1 MRAGRY
7 NLSKYEVVVEFSCGR
22 LFVMKSRSFLS
33 LKSGSPSAQGMNRP
47 VSARREVLPP
57 QVPGVVKENR
67 LRKQSGQSGWFIS
80 LGLHGIVLLCLAGI
94 TIDPLIIHAPAIQIE
109 QPISEPEPE
118 FVFEPE
124 ELEVSDV
131 DLKELGA
138 LSERGVTVAEAISS
152 TKADIPFIPPPQNM
166 LVPKSVRI
174 EPVTFESMGP
184 NEVDQLIETVVGVN
198 VGVAATGASGA
209 IDRLSLE
216 IARSLEDAPTT
227 VCWVFDQSVSL
238 AGQRQEIASRLK
250 RVFRELSHDSQGDAP
265 AGLTNLVLAYGQRFK
280 FIVNKPTRVSSDVVE
295 AIQGIEVDNSG
306 VEKTFTAIRA
316 AAERLSVTRR
326 VGRSNGMIIVFTDE
340 VGDDQSLADQVA
352 TICRRL
358 GVSVCVV
365 GVPAPF
371 GQRFIEMKYVEFDPT
386 YASVEDW
393 AVVEQGPETLFPEAI
408 QISENSLSNE
418 AIDSGFGPFSL
429 SKLCYQTGGVYIA
442 VHANRN
448 LRGRVPDRA
457 TAPMSSRIRYF
468 FDQELLRD
476 YQPDYVSATKLR
488 QKVASNAAKQ
498 SLVTAA
504 AATNL
509 RPMVSPET
517 VFPKKSEGELANLL
531 SLAQRS
537 AAVLQPRVDAIY
549 SQLLRGLPD
558 RERIEEERWKAGFDL
573 AMGRILAM
581 KVRTDAYNLMLA
593 RAKSGMQFQRPKSD
607 TWVLRP
613 SDIVNVGSRTEKYA
627 DQAREYLRKV
637 VEDHPGTPWAF
648 LAKRELGQPLG
659 YAWDEIHT
667 GINDPPKPRPPGNNN
682 RPMPRDD
689 KPRSLGPPMPKRNL
703 KRI

>member
-1 MRAGRY
+1 
-7 NLSKYEVVVEFSCGR
+7 
-22 LFVMKSRSFLS
+22 MKSRSFLS

-280 FIVNKPTRVSSDVVE
+280 FIVNKPTRVSSEVVE

-613 SDIVNVGSRTEKYA
+613 SDVVNVGSRTEKYA

-682 RPMPRDD
+682 TPMPRDD

>member
-1 MRAGRY
+1 
-7 NLSKYEVVVEFSCGR
+7 
-22 LFVMKSRSFLS
+22 MKSHSFS
-33 LKSGSPSAQGMNRP
+33 SSKNGSPLDHVSSRP
-47 VSARREVLPP
+47 APVFKDVVPP
-57 QVPGVVKENR
+57 QVPGVVTESR
-67 LRKQSGQSGWFIS
+67 SRKQGGRSGWFVS
-80 LGLHGIVLLCLAGI
+80 LGLHGVVLLCLAGI
-94 TIDPLIIHAPAIQIE
+94 TIDPQIIHAPAIQIE
-109 QPISEPEPE
+109 QPISDPEPE

-131 DLKELGA
+131 DLNELGA

-152 TKADIPFIPPPQNM
+152 NKADIPFIPPPQNM
-166 LVPKSVRI
+166 LMTKSVRI
-174 EPVTFESMGP
+174 EPITFESMGP

-209 IDRLSLE
+209 VDRLSLE

-250 RVFRELSHDSQGDAP
+250 RVFRELSHNSEGDAP
-265 AGLTNLVLAYGQRFK
+265 AGLTNLVLAYGQRFQ
-280 FIVNKPTRVSSDVVE
+280 FIVNKPTRVSGEVVE

-316 AAERLSVTRR
+316 AAERLNAIRR
-326 VGRSNGMIIVFTDE
+326 VGRSNGMIVVFTDE

-352 TICRRL
+352 TVCRRL

-408 QISENSLSNE
+408 HISDNLLSNE

-429 SKLCYQTGGVYIA
+429 SKLCYQTGGIYIA

-448 LRGRVPDRA
+448 LQGRVPDRA

-468 FDQELLRD
+468 FDPELLRD

-509 RPMVSPET
+509 KPMVSPET
-517 VFPKKSEGELANLL
+517 VFPKKSEGELASLL

-537 AAVLQPRVDAIY
+537 AAVLQPRIDAIY
-549 SQLLRGLPD
+549 RQLLRGLPD
-558 RERIEEERWKAGFDL
+558 RESIEEERWKAGFDL

-613 SDIVNVGSRTEKYA
+613 SDVVNVGSRTEKFA
-627 DQAREYLRKV
+627 DQARQYLRRV
-637 VEDHPGTPWAF
+637 IEDHPGTPWAF

-667 GINDPPKPRPPGNNN
+667 GINNPPKPRPPGNNN
-682 RPMPRDD
+682 TPMPRDD

>member
-1 MRAGRY
+1 
-7 NLSKYEVVVEFSCGR
+7 
-22 LFVMKSRSFLS
+22 MKSCSFLS
-33 LKSGSPSAQGMNRP
+33 LKGGSPSAQGMNRP

-280 FIVNKPTRVSSDVVE
+280 FIVNKPTRVSSEVVE

-488 QKVASNAAKQ
+488 QKVASNVAKQ

-613 SDIVNVGSRTEKYA
+613 SDVVNVGSRTEKYA

-682 RPMPRDD
+682 TPMPRDD

>member
-1 MRAGRY
+1 
-7 NLSKYEVVVEFSCGR
+7 
-22 LFVMKSRSFLS
+22 MKSTSFSSSNSRLPIPHSSLRS
-33 LKSGSPSAQGMNRP
+33 
-47 VSARREVLPP
+47 VSASKGISPP
-57 QVPGVVKENR
+57 QVPGVIKKN
-67 LRKQSGQSGWFIS
+67 QSRRQDRRSGWFVS
-80 LGLHGIVLLCLAGI
+80 LGLHTVVLLCLAGI
-94 TIDPLIIHAPAIQIE
+94 TIDPQIISAPVIQIE
-109 QPISEPEPE
+109 QSIADPEPE

-131 DLKELGA
+131 DLQELGA
-138 LSERGVTVAEAISS
+138 LSERGVTVAEALSS
-152 TKADIPFIPPPQNM
+152 NKADIPFIPPPQNM
-166 LVPKSVRI
+166 LASNDVRI
-174 EPVTFESMGP
+174 EPITFESMGP

-198 VGVAATGASGA
+198 VGVATTGASGA

-238 AGQRQEIASRLK
+238 AGQRREIASRLN
-250 RVFRELSHDSQGDAP
+250 RVFRELSHGGEGDTP
-265 AGLTNLVLAYGQRFK
+265 AGLTNLVLAYGQRFQFVVK
-280 FIVNKPTRVSSDVVE
+280 KPTRNSGEVVE
-295 AIQGIEVDNSG
+295 AIQGIEIDNSG

-316 AAERLSVTRR
+316 AAERLKAARQ
-326 VGRSNGMIIVFTDE
+326 VGRSNAMIVVFTDE

-408 QISENSLSNE
+408 QISDNSLSNE

-448 LRGRVPDRA
+448 LRGRVPDQA
-457 TAPMSSRIRYF
+457 TAPMASRIRYF
-468 FDQELLRD
+468 FDPVLLRD
-476 YQPDYVSATKLR
+476 YQPDYISAAKLK

-498 SLVTAA
+498 ALVSAA

-509 RPMVSPET
+509 KPRVSPET

-537 AAVLQPRVDAIY
+537 AAVLQPRIDAIY
-549 SQLLRGLPD
+549 GQLLRGIPD
-558 RERIEEERWKAGFDL
+558 RESIEEERWKAGFDL

-593 RAKSGMQFQRPKSD
+593 RAKSGMQFQQPTSD

-613 SDIVNVGSRTEKYA
+613 SDVVDVGSRTEKFA
-627 DQAREYLRKV
+627 NQAREYLERV
-637 VEDHPGTPWAF
+637 IEDHPGTPWAF
-648 LAKRELGQPLG
+648 LAKREIGRPLG
-659 YAWDEIHT
+659 YAWGEIHT

>member
-1 MRAGRY
+1 
-7 NLSKYEVVVEFSCGR
+7 
-22 LFVMKSRSFLS
+22 
-33 LKSGSPSAQGMNRP
+33 
-47 VSARREVLPP
+47 
-57 QVPGVVKENR
+57 
-67 LRKQSGQSGWFIS
+67 
-80 LGLHGIVLLCLAGI
+80 
-94 TIDPLIIHAPAIQIE
+94 
-109 QPISEPEPE
+109 
-118 FVFEPE
+118 
-124 ELEVSDV
+124 
-131 DLKELGA
+131 
-138 LSERGVTVAEAISS
+138 
-152 TKADIPFIPPPQNM
+152 
-166 LVPKSVRI
+166 
-174 EPVTFESMGP
+174 
-184 NEVDQLIETVVGVN
+184 
-198 VGVAATGASGA
+198 
-209 IDRLSLE
+209 
-216 IARSLEDAPTT
+216 
-227 VCWVFDQSVSL
+227 
-238 AGQRQEIASRLK
+238 
-250 RVFRELSHDSQGDAP
+250 VFRELSHDSQGDAP

-280 FIVNKPTRVSSDVVE
+280 FIVNKPTRVSSEVVE

-316 AAERLSVTRR
+316 AAERLSATRR
-326 VGRSNGMIIVFTDE
+326 VGRSNGMIVVFTDE

-418 AIDSGFGPFSL
+418 AIDSGFGPFGL

-613 SDIVNVGSRTEKYA
+613 SDVVNVGSRTEKYA

-682 RPMPRDD
+682 IPMPRDD

>member
-1 MRAGRY
+1 
-7 NLSKYEVVVEFSCGR
+7 
-22 LFVMKSRSFLS
+22 MKSRSFLS
-33 LKSGSPSAQGMNRP
+33 LKSGSPLAQGMNRTF
-47 VSARREVLPP
+47 SACREVLPP
-57 QVPGVVKENR
+57 QVPVVVKENR
-67 LRKQSGQSGWFIS
+67 LRKQGGQSGWFIS

-94 TIDPLIIHAPAIQIE
+94 TIDPQIIHAPAIQIE

-131 DLKELGA
+131 DLEELGA

-152 TKADIPFIPPPQNM
+152 NKADIPFIPPPQNM

-250 RVFRELSHDSQGDAP
+250 RVFRELSRESQGDAP

-280 FIVNKPTRVSSDVVE
+280 FIVNKPTRVSSEVVE

-358 GVSVCVV
+358 SVSVCVV

-613 SDIVNVGSRTEKYA
+613 SDVVNVGSRTEKYA

-637 VEDHPGTPWAF
+637 TEDHPGTPWAF

>member
-1 MRAGRY
+1 
-7 NLSKYEVVVEFSCGR
+7 
-22 LFVMKSRSFLS
+22 
-33 LKSGSPSAQGMNRP
+33 MNRP
-47 VSARREVLPP
+47 VSVCREVLPP
-57 QVPGVVKENR
+57 RVPGVLKENR
-67 LRKQSGQSGWFIS
+67 LRKQGGQSGWFIS
-80 LGLHGIVLLCLAGI
+80 LGLHGLVLLCLAGI
-94 TIDPLIIHAPAIQIE
+94 TIDPQIIHAPAIQIE
-109 QPISEPEPE
+109 QPVSEPEPE

-138 LSERGVTVAEAISS
+138 LSERGVTVAEAMSS
-152 TKADIPFIPPPQNM
+152 NKADIPFIPPPQNM

-280 FIVNKPTRVSSDVVE
+280 FIVNKPTRVSSEVVE

-418 AIDSGFGPFSL
+418 AIDSGFGPFGL

-613 SDIVNVGSRTEKYA
+613 SDVVNVGSRTEKYA

-682 RPMPRDD
+682 IPMPRDD

>member
-1 MRAGRY
+1 
-7 NLSKYEVVVEFSCGR
+7 
-22 LFVMKSRSFLS
+22 MKSRSFFS
-33 LKSGSPSAQGMNRP
+33 LKGGSPSAQGMNRP
-47 VSARREVLPP
+47 VSARREVMPP
-57 QVPGVVKENR
+57 RVPGVFKENR
-67 LRKQSGQSGWFIS
+67 LRKQGGQSGWFIS

-94 TIDPLIIHAPAIQIE
+94 TIDPQIMHAPAIQIE
-109 QPISEPEPE
+109 QPVSEPEPE

-152 TKADIPFIPPPQNM
+152 NKADIPFIPPPQNM

-280 FIVNKPTRVSSDVVE
+280 FIVNKPTRVSSEVVE

-316 AAERLSVTRR
+316 AAERLSATRR
-326 VGRSNGMIIVFTDE
+326 VGRSNGMIVVFTDE

-408 QISENSLSNE
+408 QISDNSLSNE

-498 SLVTAA
+498 SLITAA

-517 VFPKKSEGELANLL
+517 VFPKKSEGELAALL

-613 SDIVNVGSRTEKYA
+613 SDVVNVGSRTEKYA

>member
-1 MRAGRY
+1 
-7 NLSKYEVVVEFSCGR
+7 
-22 LFVMKSRSFLS
+22 MKSSSFLS
-33 LKSGSPSAQGMNRP
+33 LKGGSPSAQGMNRP

-57 QVPGVVKENR
+57 RVPGVLKENR
-67 LRKQSGQSGWFIS
+67 LRKQGGQSGWFIS

-94 TIDPLIIHAPAIQIE
+94 TIDPQIIHAPAIQIE
-109 QPISEPEPE
+109 QPVSEPEPE
-118 FVFEPE
+118 FIFEPE

-152 TKADIPFIPPPQNM
+152 NKADIPFIPPPQNM

-184 NEVDQLIETVVGVN
+184 NEVDQLIETVAGVN

-280 FIVNKPTRVSSDVVE
+280 FIVNKPTRVSSEVVE

-316 AAERLSVTRR
+316 AAERLSATRR
-326 VGRSNGMIIVFTDE
+326 VGRSNGMIVVFTDE

-498 SLVTAA
+498 SLITAA

-613 SDIVNVGSRTEKYA
+613 SDVVNVGSRTEKYA

>member
-1 MRAGRY
+1 
-7 NLSKYEVVVEFSCGR
+7 
-22 LFVMKSRSFLS
+22 MKSCSFLS
-33 LKSGSPSAQGMNRP
+33 LKGGSPSSQGMNRP

-57 QVPGVVKENR
+57 RVPGVLKENR
-67 LRKQSGQSGWFIS
+67 LRKQGGQSGWFIS
-80 LGLHGIVLLCLAGI
+80 LRLHGIVLLCLAGI
-94 TIDPLIIHAPAIQIE
+94 TIDPQIIHAPAIQIE
-109 QPISEPEPE
+109 QPVSEPEPE

-152 TKADIPFIPPPQNM
+152 NKADIPFIPPPQNM

-174 EPVTFESMGP
+174 EPVAFESMGP

-280 FIVNKPTRVSSDVVE
+280 FIVNKPTRVSSEVVE

-316 AAERLSVTRR
+316 AAERLSATRR

-408 QISENSLSNE
+408 QISDNSLLNE

-667 GINDPPKPRPPGNNN
+667 GINDPQKPRPPGNNN

>member
-1 MRAGRY
+1 
-7 NLSKYEVVVEFSCGR
+7 
-22 LFVMKSRSFLS
+22 MKSRSFLS

-280 FIVNKPTRVSSDVVE
+280 FIVNKPTRVSSEVVE

>member
-1 MRAGRY
+1 
-7 NLSKYEVVVEFSCGR
+7 
-22 LFVMKSRSFLS
+22 MKSLSFFS

-57 QVPGVVKENR
+57 RVPSVLKENR
-67 LRKQSGQSGWFIS
+67 LRKQGGQSGWFIS
-80 LGLHGIVLLCLAGI
+80 LGLHGILLLCLAGI
-94 TIDPLIIHAPAIQIE
+94 TIDPQIIHAPAIQIE
-109 QPISEPEPE
+109 QPVSEPEPE
-118 FVFEPE
+118 FVFEAE

-138 LSERGVTVAEAISS
+138 LSDRGVTVAEAISS
-152 TKADIPFIPPPQNM
+152 NKADIPFIPPPQNM

-265 AGLTNLVLAYGQRFK
+265 AGLTNLVLAYGQRFN
-280 FIVNKPTRVSSDVVE
+280 FIVNKPTRESSEVVE

-316 AAERLSVTRR
+316 AAERLSATRR
-326 VGRSNGMIIVFTDE
+326 VGRSNGIIVVFTDE
-340 VGDDQSLADQVA
+340 AGDDQSIADQVA

-408 QISENSLSNE
+408 QISKNAISNE

-468 FDQELLRD
+468 FDQESLRD

-581 KVRTDAYNLMLA
+581 KVRTDAYNLMRA

-613 SDIVNVGSRTEKYA
+613 SDVVNVGSRTEKYA

-648 LAKRELGQPLG
+648 LAKRELDQPLG

>member
-1 MRAGRY
+1 
-7 NLSKYEVVVEFSCGR
+7 
-22 LFVMKSRSFLS
+22 MKSRSFLS
-33 LKSGSPSAQGMNRP
+33 LKSGSPSAQGVNRP

-109 QPISEPEPE
+109 QPISEPKPE

-280 FIVNKPTRVSSDVVE
+280 FIVNKPTRVSSEVVE

-418 AIDSGFGPFSL
+418 AIDSGFGPFGL

-613 SDIVNVGSRTEKYA
+613 SDVVNVGSRTEKYA

>member
-1 MRAGRY
+1 MDSY
-7 NLSKYEVVVEFSCGR
+7 SFS
-22 LFVMKSRSFLS
+22 SS
-33 LKSGSPSAQGMNRP
+33 KSGSPSAHPSPRP
-47 VSARREVLPP
+47 VPACKDVLPP
-57 QVPGVVKENR
+57 QVPGTLAENR
-67 LRKQSGQSGWFIS
+67 LRKQGGRSGWLVS
-80 LGLHGIVLLCLAGI
+80 LGLHSVVLLCLAGI
-94 TIDPLIIHAPAIQIE
+94 TIDPQIIHAPAIQIE

-124 ELEVSDV
+124 ELEVSDM

-152 TKADIPFIPPPQNM
+152 NKSDIPFIPPPQNT
-166 LVPKSVRI
+166 LVTESVRI

-209 IDRLSLE
+209 VDRLSLE

-227 VCWVFDQSVSL
+227 VCWAFDQSVSL

-250 RVFRELSHDSQGDAP
+250 RVFRELSHDSEGDAP
-265 AGLTNLVLAYGQRFK
+265 AGLTNLVLAYGQSFQ
-280 FIVNKPTRVSSDVVE
+280 FIVNKPTRVSGEVVK
-295 AIQGIEVDNSG
+295 AIQEIEVDNSG

-316 AAERLSVTRR
+316 AAERLNAVRP
-326 VGRSNGMIIVFTDE
+326 VGRSNGMIVVFTDE

-408 QISENSLSNE
+408 HINDKSFSNE

-448 LRGRVPDRA
+448 LQGRVPDRA

-468 FDQELLRD
+468 FDPESLRD

-504 AATNL
+504 VATNL
-509 RPMVSPET
+509 KPMVSPET

-537 AAVLQPRVDAIY
+537 AAVLQPRIDAIY
-549 SQLLRGLPD
+549 RQLLRGIPD
-558 RERIEEERWKAGFDL
+558 RESIEEERWKAGFDL

-613 SDIVNVGSRTEKYA
+613 SDVVNVGSRTEKFA
-627 DQAREYLRKV
+627 DQAREYLRRV
-637 VEDHPGTPWAF
+637 IADHPGTPWAF

-682 RPMPRDD
+682 TPMPRDD

>member
-613 SDIVNVGSRTEKYA
+613 SDVVNVGSRTEKYA

>member
-1 MRAGRY
+1 
-7 NLSKYEVVVEFSCGR
+7 
-22 LFVMKSRSFLS
+22 MKSHSFSSSKNGL
-33 LKSGSPSAQGMNRP
+33 PSAQSSPPP
-47 VSARREVLPP
+47 VPACKDVLPP
-57 QVPGVVKENR
+57 QVPTVVKDNR
-67 LRKQSGQSGWFIS
+67 LRKQGGRSGWFVS
-80 LGLHGIVLLCLAGI
+80 LGLHGVVLLCLAGI
-94 TIDPLIIHAPAIQIE
+94 TIDPQIIHAPAIQIE

-138 LSERGVTVAEAISS
+138 LSERGVTVAEAISQN
-152 TKADIPFIPPPQNM
+152 KADIPFIPPPQNM
-166 LVPKSVRI
+166 LVAKSVRI

-250 RVFRELSHDSQGDAP
+250 RVFHELSHDSEGDTP
-265 AGLTNLVLAYGQRFK
+265 AGLTNLVLAYGQRFQ
-280 FIVNKPTRVSSDVVE
+280 FIVNKPTRVSGEVVE

-316 AAERLSVTRR
+316 AADRLNAIRR
-326 VGRSNGMIIVFTDE
+326 VGRSNGMIVVFTDE

-352 TICRRL
+352 TVCRRL

-408 QISENSLSNE
+408 HISDNSFSNE

-448 LRGRVPDRA
+448 LQGRVPDRA

-468 FDQELLRD
+468 FDPESLRD
-476 YQPDYVSATKLR
+476 YQPDYVSAAKLR

-509 RPMVSPET
+509 
-517 VFPKKSEGELANLL
+517 
-531 SLAQRS
+531 
-537 AAVLQPRVDAIY
+537 
-549 SQLLRGLPD
+549 
-558 RERIEEERWKAGFDL
+558 KADGF
-573 AMGRILAM
+573 
-581 KVRTDAYNLMLA
+581 
-593 RAKSGMQFQRPKSD
+593 S
-607 TWVLRP
+607 
-613 SDIVNVGSRTEKYA
+613 
-627 DQAREYLRKV
+627 
-637 VEDHPGTPWAF
+637 
-648 LAKRELGQPLG
+648 
-659 YAWDEIHT
+659 
-667 GINDPPKPRPPGNNN
+667 
-682 RPMPRDD
+682 
-689 KPRSLGPPMPKRNL
+689 
-703 KRI
+703 

>member
-1 MRAGRY
+1 
-7 NLSKYEVVVEFSCGR
+7 
-22 LFVMKSRSFLS
+22 
-33 LKSGSPSAQGMNRP
+33 MNRP
-47 VSARREVLPP
+47 VSVCREVLPP
-57 QVPGVVKENR
+57 RVPGVLKENR
-67 LRKQSGQSGWFIS
+67 LRKQGGQSGWFIS
-80 LGLHGIVLLCLAGI
+80 LGLHGLVLLCLAGI
-94 TIDPLIIHAPAIQIE
+94 TIDPQIIHAPAIQIE

-138 LSERGVTVAEAISS
+138 LSERGVTVAEAMSS

-280 FIVNKPTRVSSDVVE
+280 FIVNKPTRVSSEVVE

-316 AAERLSVTRR
+316 AAERLSATRR
-326 VGRSNGMIIVFTDE
+326 VGRSNGMIVVFTDE

-358 GVSVCVV
+358 SVSVCVV

-418 AIDSGFGPFSL
+418 AIDSGFGPFGL

-613 SDIVNVGSRTEKYA
+613 SDVVNVGSRTEKYA

-682 RPMPRDD
+682 IPMPRDD

>member
-1 MRAGRY
+1 
-7 NLSKYEVVVEFSCGR
+7 
-22 LFVMKSRSFLS
+22 MKSRSFLS
-33 LKSGSPSAQGMNRP
+33 LKGGSPSAQGMNRP

-57 QVPGVVKENR
+57 RVPGVLKENR
-67 LRKQSGQSGWFIS
+67 LRKQGGQSGWFIS

-94 TIDPLIIHAPAIQIE
+94 TIDPQIIHAPAIQIE
-109 QPISEPEPE
+109 QPVSEPEPE
-118 FVFEPE
+118 FIFEPE

-152 TKADIPFIPPPQNM
+152 NKADIPFIPPPQNM

-280 FIVNKPTRVSSDVVE
+280 FIVNKPTRVSSEVVE

-316 AAERLSVTRR
+316 AAERLSATRR

-408 QISENSLSNE
+408 QISDNSLSNE

-498 SLVTAA
+498 SLITAA

-613 SDIVNVGSRTEKYA
+613 SDVVNVGSRTEKYA

>member
-1 MRAGRY
+1 
-7 NLSKYEVVVEFSCGR
+7 
-22 LFVMKSRSFLS
+22 MKSRSFLS

-152 TKADIPFIPPPQNM
+152 NKADIPFIPPPQNM

-280 FIVNKPTRVSSDVVE
+280 FIVNKPTRVSSEVVE

-517 VFPKKSEGELANLL
+517 VFPKKSEGELANIL

-627 DQAREYLRKV
+627 DQAREYLCKV

-682 RPMPRDD
+682 TPMPRDD

>member
-1 MRAGRY
+1 
-7 NLSKYEVVVEFSCGR
+7 
-22 LFVMKSRSFLS
+22 
-33 LKSGSPSAQGMNRP
+33 MNRP
-47 VSARREVLPP
+47 VSVCREVLPP
-57 QVPGVVKENR
+57 RVPGVLKENR
-67 LRKQSGQSGWFIS
+67 LRKQGGQSGWFIS
-80 LGLHGIVLLCLAGI
+80 LGLHGLVLLCLAGI
-94 TIDPLIIHAPAIQIE
+94 TIDPQIIHAPAIQIE
-109 QPISEPEPE
+109 QPVSEPEPE

-138 LSERGVTVAEAISS
+138 LSERGVTVAEAMSS
-152 TKADIPFIPPPQNM
+152 NKADIPFIPPPQNM

-250 RVFRELSHDSQGDAP
+250 RVFRELSHDSQSDAP

-280 FIVNKPTRVSSDVVE
+280 FIVNKPTRVSSEVVE

-316 AAERLSVTRR
+316 AAERLSATRR
-326 VGRSNGMIIVFTDE
+326 VGRSNGMIVVFTDE

-418 AIDSGFGPFSL
+418 AIDSGFGPFGL

-613 SDIVNVGSRTEKYA
+613 SDVVNVGSRTEKYA

-682 RPMPRDD
+682 IPMPRDD

>member
-1 MRAGRY
+1 
-7 NLSKYEVVVEFSCGR
+7 
-22 LFVMKSRSFLS
+22 MKSRSFLS

-67 LRKQSGQSGWFIS
+67 LRKQGGQSGWFIS

-280 FIVNKPTRVSSDVVE
+280 FIVNKPTRVSSEVVE

-488 QKVASNAAKQ
+488 QKVASNVAKQ

-613 SDIVNVGSRTEKYA
+613 SNIVNVGSRTEKYA

>member
-1 MRAGRY
+1 
-7 NLSKYEVVVEFSCGR
+7 
-22 LFVMKSRSFLS
+22 MKSHSFS
-33 LKSGSPSAQGMNRP
+33 SSKNGSPSAHSLPRP
-47 VSARREVLPP
+47 VPAYKDVPTP
-57 QVPGVVKENR
+57 QVPGSVKENR
-67 LRKQSGQSGWFIS
+67 LKKQGGRSGWFVS
-80 LGLHGIVLLCLAGI
+80 LGLHGVVLLCLAGI
-94 TIDPLIIHAPAIQIE
+94 TIDPQVIHAPAIQIE
-109 QPISEPEPE
+109 QPVSEPEPE

-152 TKADIPFIPPPQNM
+152 NKADIPFIPPPQNM
-166 LVPKSVRI
+166 LVTKSVRI

-198 VGVAATGASGA
+198 IGVAATGASGA

-250 RVFRELSHDSQGDAP
+250 RVFRELSHDSEGEVP
-265 AGLTNLVLAYGQRFK
+265 AGLTNLVLAYGQRFQ
-280 FIVNKPTRVSSDVVE
+280 FIVNKPTRVSGEVVE

-316 AAERLSVTRR
+316 AAERLNATRR
-326 VGRSNGMIIVFTDE
+326 VGRSNGMIVVFTDE

-408 QISENSLSNE
+408 HISDKSFSNE

-468 FDQELLRD
+468 FDPELLRD

-509 RPMVSPET
+509 KPMLSPET

-549 SQLLRGLPD
+549 GQLLRGLPD
-558 RERIEEERWKAGFDL
+558 RESIEEERWKAGFDL

-593 RAKSGMQFQRPKSD
+593 RAKFGMQFQRPKSD

-613 SDIVNVGSRTEKYA
+613 SDVVNVGSRTEKFA
-627 DQAREYLRKV
+627 EQAHEYLRRV
-637 VEDHPGTPWAF
+637 IEDHPGTPWAF

-682 RPMPRDD
+682 SPMPRDD

>member
-1 MRAGRY
+1 
-7 NLSKYEVVVEFSCGR
+7 
-22 LFVMKSRSFLS
+22 MKSRSFLS
-33 LKSGSPSAQGMNRP
+33 LKGGSPSAQGMNRP

-57 QVPGVVKENR
+57 RVPGVLKENR
-67 LRKQSGQSGWFIS
+67 LRKQGGQSGWFIS

-94 TIDPLIIHAPAIQIE
+94 TIDPQIIHAPAIQIE
-109 QPISEPEPE
+109 QPVSEPEPE

-152 TKADIPFIPPPQNM
+152 NKADIPFIPPPQNM

-280 FIVNKPTRVSSDVVE
+280 FIVNKPTRVSSEVVE

-316 AAERLSVTRR
+316 AAERLSATRR

-408 QISENSLSNE
+408 QISKNAISNE

-468 FDQELLRD
+468 FDQESLRD

-613 SDIVNVGSRTEKYA
+613 SDVVNVGSRTEKYA

>member
-1 MRAGRY
+1 
-7 NLSKYEVVVEFSCGR
+7 
-22 LFVMKSRSFLS
+22 MKSRSFLS
-33 LKSGSPSAQGMNRP
+33 LKGGSPSAQGMNRP
-47 VSARREVLPP
+47 VSERREVLPP
-57 QVPGVVKENR
+57 RVPGIVKEVR
-67 LRKQSGQSGWFIS
+67 LRKQGGQSGWFIS

-94 TIDPLIIHAPAIQIE
+94 TIDPQIIHAPAIQIE

-280 FIVNKPTRVSSDVVE
+280 FIVNKPTRVSSEVVE

-316 AAERLSVTRR
+316 AAERLSATRR
-326 VGRSNGMIIVFTDE
+326 VGRSNGMIVVFTDE

-408 QISENSLSNE
+408 QISDNSLSNE

-613 SDIVNVGSRTEKYA
+613 SDVVNVGSRTEKYA

>member
-1 MRAGRY
+1 
-7 NLSKYEVVVEFSCGR
+7 
-22 LFVMKSRSFLS
+22 
-33 LKSGSPSAQGMNRP
+33 MNRP
-47 VSARREVLPP
+47 VSVCREVLPP
-57 QVPGVVKENR
+57 RVPGVLKENR
-67 LRKQSGQSGWFIS
+67 LRKQGGQSGWFIS
-80 LGLHGIVLLCLAGI
+80 LGLHGLVLLCLAGI
-94 TIDPLIIHAPAIQIE
+94 TIDPQIIHAPAIQIE
-109 QPISEPEPE
+109 QPVSEPEPE

-138 LSERGVTVAEAISS
+138 LSERGVTVAEAMSS
-152 TKADIPFIPPPQNM
+152 NKADIPFIPPPQNM

-280 FIVNKPTRVSSDVVE
+280 FIVNKPTRVSSEVVE

-316 AAERLSVTRR
+316 AAERLSATRR
-326 VGRSNGMIIVFTDE
+326 VGRSNGMIVVFTDE

-418 AIDSGFGPFSL
+418 AIDSGFGPFGL

-613 SDIVNVGSRTEKYA
+613 SDVVNVGSRTEKYA

-682 RPMPRDD
+682 IPMPRDD

>member
-1 MRAGRY
+1 
-7 NLSKYEVVVEFSCGR
+7 
-22 LFVMKSRSFLS
+22 MKSRSFLS
-33 LKSGSPSAQGMNRP
+33 LKGGSPSAQGMNRP

-57 QVPGVVKENR
+57 RVPGVLKENR
-67 LRKQSGQSGWFIS
+67 LRKQGGQSGWFIS

-94 TIDPLIIHAPAIQIE
+94 TIDPQIIHAPAIQIE
-109 QPISEPEPE
+109 QPVSEPEPE
-118 FVFEPE
+118 FIFEPE

-152 TKADIPFIPPPQNM
+152 NKADIPFIPPPQNM

-280 FIVNKPTRVSSDVVE
+280 FIVNKPTRVSSEVVE

-549 SQLLRGLPD
+549 SQLVRGLPD

-613 SDIVNVGSRTEKYA
+613 SDVVNVGSRTEKYA

>member
-1 MRAGRY
+1 
-7 NLSKYEVVVEFSCGR
+7 
-22 LFVMKSRSFLS
+22 
-33 LKSGSPSAQGMNRP
+33 
-47 VSARREVLPP
+47 
-57 QVPGVVKENR
+57 
-67 LRKQSGQSGWFIS
+67 
-80 LGLHGIVLLCLAGI
+80 
-94 TIDPLIIHAPAIQIE
+94 
-109 QPISEPEPE
+109 
-118 FVFEPE
+118 
-124 ELEVSDV
+124 
-131 DLKELGA
+131 
-138 LSERGVTVAEAISS
+138 
-152 TKADIPFIPPPQNM
+152 
-166 LVPKSVRI
+166 
-174 EPVTFESMGP
+174 
-184 NEVDQLIETVVGVN
+184 
-198 VGVAATGASGA
+198 
-209 IDRLSLE
+209 
-216 IARSLEDAPTT
+216 
-227 VCWVFDQSVSL
+227 VFDQSVSL

-280 FIVNKPTRVSSDVVE
+280 FIVNKPTRVSSEVVE

-613 SDIVNVGSRTEKYA
+613 SDVVNVGSRTEKYA

-667 GINDPPKPRPPGNNN
+667 GINDPPEPRPPGNNN

>member
-1 MRAGRY
+1 
-7 NLSKYEVVVEFSCGR
+7 
-22 LFVMKSRSFLS
+22 MKSCSFLS
-33 LKSGSPSAQGMNRP
+33 LKGGSPSAQGMNRP

-280 FIVNKPTRVSSDVVE
+280 FIVNKPTRVSSEVVE

-613 SDIVNVGSRTEKYA
+613 SDVVNVGSRTEKYA

>member
-1 MRAGRY
+1 
-7 NLSKYEVVVEFSCGR
+7 
-22 LFVMKSRSFLS
+22 MKSRSFLS

-152 TKADIPFIPPPQNM
+152 TKADIPFIPPPQNI

-280 FIVNKPTRVSSDVVE
+280 FIVNKPTRVSSEVVE

-682 RPMPRDD
+682 TPMPRDD

>member
-1 MRAGRY
+1 
-7 NLSKYEVVVEFSCGR
+7 
-22 LFVMKSRSFLS
+22 MKSHSFSSSKNGL
-33 LKSGSPSAQGMNRP
+33 PSAQSSPPP
-47 VSARREVLPP
+47 VPACKDVLPP
-57 QVPGVVKENR
+57 QVPTVVKDNR
-67 LRKQSGQSGWFIS
+67 LRKQGGRSGWFVS
-80 LGLHGIVLLCLAGI
+80 LGLHGVVLLCLAGI
-94 TIDPLIIHAPAIQIE
+94 TIDPQILHAPAIQIE

-124 ELEVSDV
+124 ELEVSDI
-131 DLKELGA
+131 DLNELGA

-152 TKADIPFIPPPQNM
+152 NKADIPFIPPPQNM
-166 LVPKSVRI
+166 LVTESVRI

-209 IDRLSLE
+209 VDRLSLE

-250 RVFRELSHDSQGDAP
+250 RVFRELSHDSEGNTP
-265 AGLTNLVLAYGQRFK
+265 ADLTNLVLAYGHRFQ
-280 FIVNKPTRVSSDVVE
+280 FIVNKPTRISGEVIE
-295 AIQGIEVDNSG
+295 AIQGIEIDNSG

-316 AAERLSVTRR
+316 AADRLNAIRR
-326 VGRSNGMIIVFTDE
+326 VGRSNGMIVVFTDE

-352 TICRRL
+352 TVCRRL

-408 QISENSLSNE
+408 HISDNLLSNE

-429 SKLCYQTGGVYIA
+429 SKLCYQTGGIYIA

-448 LRGRVPDRA
+448 LQGPVPDRA

-468 FDQELLRD
+468 FDPELLRD

-509 RPMVSPET
+509 KPMVSPET

-549 SQLLRGLPD
+549 GQLLRGLPD
-558 RERIEEERWKAGFDL
+558 RESIEEERWKAGFDL

-613 SDIVNVGSRTEKYA
+613 SDVVNVGSRTEKFA
-627 DQAREYLRKV
+627 DQAREYLRRV
-637 VEDHPGTPWAF
+637 IEDHPGTPWAF

-667 GINDPPKPRPPGNNN
+667 GINNPPKPRPPGNNN
-682 RPMPRDD
+682 TPMPRDD

>member
-1 MRAGRY
+1 
-7 NLSKYEVVVEFSCGR
+7 
-22 LFVMKSRSFLS
+22 MKSSSFLS
-33 LKSGSPSAQGMNRP
+33 LKGGSPSAQGMNRP

-57 QVPGVVKENR
+57 RVPGVLKENR
-67 LRKQSGQSGWFIS
+67 LRKQGGQSGWFIS

-94 TIDPLIIHAPAIQIE
+94 TIDPQIIHAPAIQIE
-109 QPISEPEPE
+109 QPVSEPEPE
-118 FVFEPE
+118 FIFEPE

-152 TKADIPFIPPPQNM
+152 NKADIPFIPPPQNM

-265 AGLTNLVLAYGQRFK
+265 AGLTNLVLAYGQRFQ
-280 FIVNKPTRVSSDVVE
+280 FIVNKPTRVSSEVVE

-316 AAERLSVTRR
+316 AAERLSATRR

-549 SQLLRGLPD
+549 SQLVRGLPD